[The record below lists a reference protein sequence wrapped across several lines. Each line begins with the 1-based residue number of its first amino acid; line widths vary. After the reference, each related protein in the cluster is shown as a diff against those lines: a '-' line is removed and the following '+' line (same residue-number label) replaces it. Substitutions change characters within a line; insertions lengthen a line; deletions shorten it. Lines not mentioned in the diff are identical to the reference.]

1 MGLKAAHGLN
11 LTATFHW
18 NRFRKFDLQMSRCV
32 EEHTVMR
39 LSAIYPFGETIGL
52 RIDEQGPGRSV
63 CSLEVA
69 PGIHHNPHQ
78 VAHGAVL
85 YALADT
91 GMGIALYPTLD
102 KGESCVT
109 IEIKI
114 TYFRPAPAGI
124 IRCETVLVNR
134 GRTIANLDSR
144 LYLDDDKL
152 IAQANGNF
160 AILKPKGQL
169 AAAP

>member
-1 MGLKAAHGLN
+1 MVGS
-11 LTATFHW
+11 TI
-18 NRFRKFDLQMSRCV
+18 RQMPYAQLRDV
-32 EEHTVMR
+32 EEYTVTASPET
-39 LSAIYPFGETIGL
+39 LAHHHPFAETMKL
-52 RIDEQGPGRSV
+52 RIDERSPGRST
-63 CSLEVA
+63 CSIEVA
-69 PGIHHNPHQ
+69 PDIHHNPHQ

-91 GMGIALYPTLD
+91 GMGTALYPTLND
-102 KGESCVT
+102 GEICVT

-114 TYFRPAPAGI
+114 TYFRPAAAGI

-144 LYLDDDKL
+144 LYLDDKL

-160 AILKPKGQL
+160 AILKPKEQVV
-169 AAAP
+169 AAS

>member
-1 MGLKAAHGLN
+1 
-11 LTATFHW
+11 
-18 NRFRKFDLQMSRCV
+18 V
-32 EEHTVMR
+32 EEYTVT
-39 LSAIYPFGETIGL
+39 LLPAIHPFAETIGL
-52 RIDEQGPGRSV
+52 RIDERSPGRSI
-63 CSLEVA
+63 CSIVVA

-91 GMGIALYPTLD
+91 GMGSALYPTLEE
-102 KGESCVT
+102 GESCVT

-144 LYLDDDKL
+144 LYLDDRL
-152 IAQANGNF
+152 LAQANGNF
-160 AILKPKGQL
+160 AILKPRGQV
-169 AAAP
+169 ATAP

>member
-1 MGLKAAHGLN
+1 MAMELP
-11 LTATFHW
+11 
-18 NRFRKFDLQMSRCV
+18 
-32 EEHTVMR
+32 
-39 LSAIYPFGETIGL
+39 AIHPFGETIGL
-52 RIDEQGPGRSV
+52 RIDEQGPGRSI

-69 PGIHHNPHQ
+69 PGVHHNPHQ

-91 GMGIALYPTLD
+91 GMGIALYPTLGN
-102 KGESCVT
+102 GESCVT

-114 TYFRPAPAGI
+114 TYFRPAPAGT
-124 IRCETVLVNR
+124 IRCETILLNR

-144 LYLDDDKL
+144 LYLGDKL

-160 AILKPKGQL
+160 AILKPKGQV
-169 AAAP
+169 AVAP

>member
-1 MGLKAAHGLN
+1 MVGL
-11 LTATFHW
+11 TI
-18 NRFRKFDLQMSRCV
+18 RQMPYAQPRDV
-32 EEHTVMR
+32 EEYTVTASPET
-39 LSAIYPFGETIGL
+39 LVHHPFAETMKL
-52 RIDEQGPGRSV
+52 RIDERSAGRST
-63 CSLEVA
+63 CSIEVA
-69 PGIHHNPHQ
+69 PAIHHNPHQ

-91 GMGIALYPTLD
+91 GMGTALYPTLND
-102 KGESCVT
+102 GEICVT

-124 IRCETVLVNR
+124 IRCETVLLNR

-144 LYLDDDKL
+144 LYLDDKL

-160 AILKPKGQL
+160 AILKPKGQVV
-169 AAAP
+169 AAS